1 MAMRR
6 QDKVEMRGL
15 RLLLLRHAKSAWPEG
30 VADEQRPLNGRGR
43 AAATLMGDYLAEAKL
58 IPDLALVSSARRTQ
72 ETWALVRE
80 RLPRQ
85 PEMRT
90 VAELYA
96 ASSGQILD
104 VLQAVE
110 PALRTVLILAHNPGL
125 QDLALALSGG
135 GDAASREGMEAK
147 YPTAGLA
154 VIDFPAAHWRDVGRG
169 MGRLDRFVTP
179 RALG

>member
-1 MAMRR
+1 MPSKP
-6 QDKVEMRGL
+6 QDNGEAGGL

-43 AAATLMGDYLAEAKL
+43 TAARLVGDYLAEAKL
-58 IPDLALVSSARRTQ
+58 IPDLALVSTARRTQ

-80 RLPRQ
+80 RLPLK
-85 PEMRT
+85 PEMRG

-96 ASSGQILD
+96 ASPGQILD

-110 PALRTVLILAHNPGL
+110 PAARTVLILAHNPGM
-125 QDLALALSGG
+125 QDLGLALTGG
-135 GDAASREGMEAK
+135 GDAASRESMAAK

-154 VIDFPAAHWRDVGRG
+154 VIDFPAARWRDVGRG
-169 MGRLDRFVTP
+169 MGRLERFVTP
-179 RALG
+179 KALQ

>member
-1 MAMRR
+1 MH
-6 QDKVEMRGL
+6 GL
-15 RLLLLRHAKSAWPEG
+15 RLLMLRHAKSAWPDG
-30 VADEQRPLNGRGR
+30 VADEERPLNGRGR

-58 IPDLALVSSARRTQ
+58 IPDLALVSTARRAQ
-72 ETWALVRE
+72 ETWALVGV
-80 RLPRQ
+80 RLPLQ
-85 PEMRT
+85 PETRSI
-90 VAELYA
+90 AELYA
-96 ASSGQILD
+96 ASGGQILD

-110 PALRTVLILAHNPGL
+110 PASRTVLILAHNPGM

-135 GDAASREGMEAK
+135 GDVASRESMAAK

-154 VIDFPAAHWRDVGRG
+154 VIDFPAAQWRDVGRG

>member
-6 QDKVEMRGL
+6 QDKVEISGL

-30 VADEQRPLNGRGR
+30 VSDKERPLNGRGR
-43 AAATLMGDYLAEAKL
+43 AAAKLTGDYLADVKL
-58 IPDLALVSSARRTQ
+58 IPDLALVSTARRAQ
-72 ETWALVRE
+72 ETWALVSE
-80 RLPRQ
+80 RLPLQ
-85 PEMRT
+85 PETRNI
-90 VAELYA
+90 AELYA
-96 ASSGQILD
+96 ASSGQIID

-110 PALRTVLILAHNPGL
+110 PAARTVLILAHNPGM
-125 QDLALALSGG
+125 QDLALALCGG
-135 GDAASREGMEAK
+135 GDAASRESMSDK

-154 VIDFPAAHWRDVGRG
+154 VIDFPAAQWRDVGRG

>member
-1 MAMRR
+1 MALKQ
-6 QDKVEMRGL
+6 QDTGEVRGV

-30 VADEQRPLNGRGR
+30 VADEERPLNGRGR
-43 AAATLMGDYLAEAKL
+43 AAALLIGDYLAEAKL

-85 PEMRT
+85 PEMRI

-96 ASSGQILD
+96 ASTGQILN

-110 PALRTVLILAHNPGL
+110 PTSRTVLILAHNPGM

-135 GDAASREGMEAK
+135 GDAASRESVAAK
-147 YPTAGLA
+147 YPTGALA
-154 VIDFPAAHWRDVGRG
+154 VIDFPAAQWSDVGRG
-169 MGRLDRFVTP
+169 MGRLDRFITP